1 MLHLAPT
8 KDIKKKFDI
17 KIQGQHGSL
26 YSLLFLP
33 SGKSFVWKFFPN
45 IVDSKLPSPVREN
58 TKNREPKSPPS
69 MVLSCEDD
77 SHCLYICIP
86 ENMITVKMSE
96 MRKEFPFDNAEIKRN
111 IEISVKY

>member
-1 MLHLAPT
+1 MIENIIQDVAHTLCTIPAAITAPSIHRIT
-8 KDIKKKFDI
+8 
-17 KIQGQHGSL
+17 
-26 YSLLFLP
+26 

-96 MRKEFPFDNAEIKRN
+96 MRKEFPFDNAIFELIN
-111 IEISVKY
+111 LQQTECN